1 MARPKGVEKAVINLD
16 AAPKG
21 EEQLV
26 SVIGYVVE
34 KQLDKD
40 DQGNDVT
47 RVFHKTIKARIPLSS
62 LSEGSVSGTYSAADA
77 LVGMQSDFGRMVMSE
92 RQKLEN

>member
-34 KQLDKD
+34 KLKEKD
-40 DQGNDVT
+40 DQGNDIT
-47 RVFHKTIKARIPLSS
+47 RVLHKTIKARIPLSS
-62 LSEGSVSGTYSAADA
+62 LESGSVSETYSAADA
-77 LVGMQSDFGRMVMSE
+77 LVGMQADFGRLVMSE
-92 RQKLEN
+92 RQKLE